1 MTFILFYFI
10 FQSTN
15 FANPVYEQFYADSR
29 QTLLSKDSDEESDED
44 VEAQKNGKV

>member
-1 MTFILFYFI
+1 MLPFVC

-29 QTLLSKDSDEESDED
+29 QTLLEKDDDDDSDDEG
-44 VEAQKNGKV
+44 VRQKNGHV